1 MRIKKKVHF
10 LFIAII
16 IAFTFAL
23 SGCYSLGDATKD
35 DDDYCDT
42 YSVWLIDE
50 KSSSHSY
57 DMEDFYNKEAVND
70 FKTIMTEDD
79 RSEYTYIL
87 IQTEKDLNIGEVAV
101 YVDSSVRA
109 QVKVQAFILD
119 EDDIPTKVYT
129 GEGCEYKKED
139 CNEPDPATA
148 LSEIT
153 FTVSGIKDKWHDMF
167 LSSWKHDDG
176 TVSTRYAI
184 KEGQYI
190 ALRIVNNC
198 YDPELTRVPLRLTS
212 ILIYA
217 E

>member
-1 MRIKKKVHF
+1 MRIKKKVLF
-10 LFIAII
+10 LFIAVIV
-16 IAFTFAL
+16 FTFAL

-35 DDDYCDT
+35 DDDYCDN
-42 YSVWLIDE
+42 YSVWLIDDE
-50 KSSSHSY
+50 SSSHSY
-57 DMEDFYNKEAVND
+57 SMEDFYNKDAVND

-79 RSEYTYIL
+79 RAEYTYIL
-87 IQTEKDLNIGEVAV
+87 IQTAKDLNLGEVAV
-101 YVDSSVRA
+101 YVDSSVQA

-129 GEGCEYKKED
+129 GEGGKYERGD

-153 FTVSGIKDKWHDMF
+153 FTVSGTKDTWHDMF
-167 LSSWKHDDG
+167 LSSWKNDDG
-176 TVSTRYAI
+176 TASKRQAI